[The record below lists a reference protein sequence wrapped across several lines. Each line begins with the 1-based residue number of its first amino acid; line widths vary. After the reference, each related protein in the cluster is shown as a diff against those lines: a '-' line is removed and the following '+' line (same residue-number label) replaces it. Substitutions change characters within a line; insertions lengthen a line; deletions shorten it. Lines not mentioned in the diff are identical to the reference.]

1 MPEKKKILIID
12 DDEDICYLVKDLLS
26 NEFEIETALNGT
38 EGVSRL
44 KQKSFDLV
52 LLDIIMPGMNGY
64 EVLNQIRKEIG
75 NIQIIFLSAKD
86 STADM
91 IIGFKKGAA
100 RYITKPIDTEELVHE
115 IKTILRVK

>member
-1 MPEKKKILIID
+1 MRKIL
-12 DDEDICYLVKDLLS
+12 K
-26 NEFEIETALNGT
+26 N
-38 EGVSRL
+38 
-44 KQKSFDLV
+44 KKFDLV
-52 LLDIIMPGMNGY
+52 LLDIIMPEMNGY

-100 RYITKPIDTEELVHE
+100 RYVTKPIDTLELIHE
-115 IKTILRVK
+115 IKTTLRVR

>member
-44 KQKSFDLV
+44 KQKPFDLV

-115 IKTILRVK
+115 IKTTLRVK